1 MKKLFSVLLLIVV
14 FGGLIIYREST
25 KKVSE
30 NTPLVLSPSVKPTA
44 EIGKTNSQTETTN
57 INSGMSLD
65 IITPADKAIV
75 TVSPIEVKGKTLPG
89 ETVFINEKEM
99 KADSMGNFST
109 TIALDE
115 GENYI
120 IIVANDK
127 EGNYAE
133 RDLIITLETQ

>member
-1 MKKLFSVLLLIVV
+1 MKKLFSVLLLIAV

-30 NTPLVLSPSVKPTA
+30 NTSAVIAPTA
-44 EIGKTNSQTETTN
+44 EIGKTNNQTESTN

-65 IITPADKAIV
+65 IIAPADKAIV

-109 TIALDE
+109 TIVLDE

-127 EGNYAE
+127 DGNYAE
-133 RDLIITLETQ
+133 RDLIVTLETQ